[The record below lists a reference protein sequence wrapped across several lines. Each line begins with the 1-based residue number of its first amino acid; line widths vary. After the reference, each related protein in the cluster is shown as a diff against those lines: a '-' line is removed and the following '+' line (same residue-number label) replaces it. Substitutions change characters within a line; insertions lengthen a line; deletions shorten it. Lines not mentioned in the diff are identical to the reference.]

1 MTALPTLAS
10 GSLSSSSNTTSKIYQ
25 ILAFPF
31 KGYNL
36 YTYILQFA
44 LKAAFGKAKVFEP
57 NSFHYTD
64 FLFQEDHGQ
73 VVAKLKRPYFVTM
86 FFKNASQTNQK
97 RGSNPV

>member
-31 KGYNL
+31 KGYNF

-44 LKAAFGKAKVFEP
+44 LKVAFGKAKVFEP

-64 FLFQEDHGQ
+64 FFISG
-73 VVAKLKRPYFVTM
+73 RPWTGGGEIGETIHRDNVF
-86 FFKNASQTNQK
+86 
-97 RGSNPV
+97 